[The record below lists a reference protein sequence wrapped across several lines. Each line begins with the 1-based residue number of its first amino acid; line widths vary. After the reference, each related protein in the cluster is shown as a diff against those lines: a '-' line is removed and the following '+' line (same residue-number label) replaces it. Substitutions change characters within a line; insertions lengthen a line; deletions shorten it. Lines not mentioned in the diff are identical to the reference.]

1 LKNSIRLKG
10 QREMTKASGY
20 STIGI
25 QKLARKKNKES
36 KIARTVLLLFSIF
49 VYMFMYVPLFTMI
62 LMSFN
67 NSKVQGIPIVG
78 LTLQWYEEL
87 FSDHELWIALMRSFI
102 VSIGSIAIA
111 VIIGLCSAFLINR
124 YHFPGKQ
131 VYKSLILLPL
141 IIPGVILGIALLA
154 TFKLIGVNSSL
165 FTVMIGHSTFVIPLI
180 VFLLIN
186 RLDRLDPNFENASM
200 DLGANKTQTFRYI
213 TIPLIGT
220 ALLGGSLLGFTLSFD
235 EIILTYFLIGTKATL
250 PVKIYQMI
258 RIGFTPE
265 INAIFTILLCFTL
278 GMLYFTT
285 KLFFKKDIKS

>member
-1 LKNSIRLKG
+1 MI
-10 QREMTKASGY
+10 KASGY
-20 STIGI
+20 STIDI
-25 QKLARKKNKES
+25 QKLARKKNKEF

-87 FSDHELWIALMRSFI
+87 FSDHELWIALLRSFI

-111 VIIGLCSAFLINR
+111 VLIGLCSAFLINR

-141 IIPGVILGIALLA
+141 IIPGVILGIALLT

-278 GMLYFTT
+278 GMLYFST
-285 KLFFKKDIKS
+285 KLFFKKDNKS

>member
-1 LKNSIRLKG
+1 
-10 QREMTKASGY
+10 
-20 STIGI
+20 
-25 QKLARKKNKES
+25 
-36 KIARTVLLLFSIF
+36 
-49 VYMFMYVPLFTMI
+49 
-62 LMSFN
+62 
-67 NSKVQGIPIVG
+67 
-78 LTLQWYEEL
+78 
-87 FSDHELWIALMRSFI
+87 
-102 VSIGSIAIA
+102 

-141 IIPGVILGIALLA
+141 IIPGVILGIALLT

-278 GMLYFTT
+278 GMLYFST
-285 KLFFKKDIKS
+285 KLFLKKDSKS